1 MPKSMSLSYICV
13 NLENV
18 SIIPLFHLTSK
29 FALLLRNWETLDK
42 HEKVDIIGRI
52 QIPRKDSAYIF
63 TLSYSNRQRRILTT
77 S

>member
-18 SIIPLFHLTSK
+18 SIITLFHLTSK

-42 HEKVDIIGRI
+42 HEKVDIIGGI